1 MLDSAIQSFTHLK
14 RDKKCRKDI
23 FRLVGSISLLLAVS
37 GQNSGND
44 RTNAAV
50 LLLVAPSEKEARLE
64 MLGRD
69 LISDLHLIIEAS
81 VALEN
86 VLQDERWRVW
96 STGAT
101 M

>member
-1 MLDSAIQSFTHLK
+1 MPHSVIQSFTHLK
-14 RDKKCRKDI
+14 RNEKARKEI
-23 FRLVGSISLLLAVS
+23 FRLVGLISLLVAAS
-37 GQNSGND
+37 GQKTWND

-50 LLLVAPSEKEARLE
+50 LLLVPPSEKEARLE

-81 VALEN
+81 VTLEN